1 MTDAALQ
8 VGDEAPGFGRN
19 QKWAAI
25 GYAIPFASVA
35 LPALAAMGKAILAN
49 DTATQLALVDR
60 LSSFATTYGLVAVG
74 LVLGIAGAIKGIG
87 SIAEAIA
94 AKAQR

>member
-1 MTDAALQ
+1 MTDVGQVEAA
-8 VGDEAPGFGRN
+8 AGFGRN
-19 QKWAAI
+19 QKWAAV
-25 GYAIPFASVA
+25 GYAIPFATVA
-35 LPALAAMGKAILAN
+35 LPALASMGKAIIAS
-49 DTATQLALVDR
+49 DTATQLAVIDR

-94 AKAQR
+94 AKAAR